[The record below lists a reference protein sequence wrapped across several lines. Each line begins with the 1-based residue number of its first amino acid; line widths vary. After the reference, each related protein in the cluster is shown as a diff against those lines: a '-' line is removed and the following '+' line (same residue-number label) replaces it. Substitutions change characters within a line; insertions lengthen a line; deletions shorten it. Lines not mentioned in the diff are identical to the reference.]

1 MPFYT
6 VLDRFPGVRV
16 ALWRLAED
24 SETLCGFF
32 PEKSK
37 GVCEKAVGGITA
49 EKRRRERL
57 AARLLLLRLGQT
69 GDIVYDRHGKTGIF
83 DESVHISISHTQ
95 GWVVVAVA
103 DRPVGIDIE
112 TWGKRA
118 LKVSERFLG
127 MEEREMLKCDVPDDV
142 ATLLWSAKESMFK
155 ILGIEGVDFA
165 RHLSISPFRYTPSS
179 GEARCFEAEEF
190 RSGQNRHFRIYYICL
205 PDFVLTLAVE

>member
-1 MPFYT
+1 MLYG
-6 VLDRFPGVRV
+6 VSLRIAKRFADFFPRSRKVFAKRLSEELRQKSGDGSD
-16 ALWRLAED
+16 WRLGC
-24 SETLCGFF
+24 CGK
-32 PEKSK
+32 P
-37 GVCEKAVGGITA
+37 
-49 EKRRRERL
+49 
-57 AARLLLLRLGQT
+57 
-69 GDIVYDRHGKTGIF
+69 GIF

>member
-32 PEKSK
+32 PRSR
-37 GVCEKAVGGITA
+37 KAFAKMLSEELRA

-57 AARLLLLRLGQT
+57 AARLLLMRLGQT
-69 GDIVYDRHGKTGIF
+69 GDIVYDRHGKPGIF

-103 DRPVGIDIE
+103 DRRSVLIL
-112 TWGKRA
+112 KR
-118 LKVSERFLG
+118 
-127 MEEREMLKCDVPDDV
+127 
-142 ATLLWSAKESMFK
+142 
-155 ILGIEGVDFA
+155 
-165 RHLSISPFRYTPSS
+165 
-179 GEARCFEAEEF
+179 GEN
-190 RSGQNRHFRIYYICL
+190 GL
-205 PDFVLTLAVE
+205 

>member
-57 AARLLLLRLGQT
+57 AARLLWGRRETSFTIVMESPEFSMNPPIFLFHTHKGGLL
-69 GDIVYDRHGKTGIF
+69 
-83 DESVHISISHTQ
+83 
-95 GWVVVAVA
+95 
-103 DRPVGIDIE
+103 
-112 TWGKRA
+112 
-118 LKVSERFLG
+118 
-127 MEEREMLKCDVPDDV
+127 
-142 ATLLWSAKESMFK
+142 
-155 ILGIEGVDFA
+155 
-165 RHLSISPFRYTPSS
+165 
-179 GEARCFEAEEF
+179 
-190 RSGQNRHFRIYYICL
+190 
-205 PDFVLTLAVE
+205 

>member
-1 MPFYT
+1 M
-6 VLDRFPGVRV
+6 
-16 ALWRLAED
+16 
-24 SETLCGFF
+24 
-32 PEKSK
+32 
-37 GVCEKAVGGITA
+37 
-49 EKRRRERL
+49 
-57 AARLLLLRLGQT
+57 
-69 GDIVYDRHGKTGIF
+69 
-83 DESVHISISHTQ
+83 
-95 GWVVVAVA
+95 A

-127 MEEREMLKCDVPDDV
+127 IEEREMLKCDVPDDV
-142 ATLLWSAKESMFK
+142 ATLLWSSKESMFK
-155 ILGIEGVDFA
+155 ILGIESVDFA